1 MPWLGD
7 QKEGSVISVTITW
20 PLAFD
25 SSSVL
30 FGASTVTA
38 PSTRLS
44 APALRR
50 QEDLP
55 RAGLRIP
62 LGVTK
67 QGRGA
72 VVTGDVQDQKI
83 IDTSLGSNDNQNAFQ
98 QDRGLGDDMI
108 FDVSDAAVRGVIR
121 IRLRD
126 VFADFEIQHRYR
138 LLTDTIVWAQD
149 SEKQELSLEFKYHN
163 LETDDTKD
171 FEKGFRQGV

>member
-1 MPWLGD
+1 MAT
-7 QKEGSVISVTITW
+7 TI
-20 PLAFD
+20 
-25 SSSVL
+25 
-30 FGASTVTA
+30 
-38 PSTRLS
+38 
-44 APALRR
+44 R

-98 QDRGLGDDMI
+98 QDQGLGDDMI
-108 FDVSDAAVRGVIR
+108 FDVNDAAVRGVIA

-126 VFADFEIQHRYR
+126 VFVDFEVQNRYR
-138 LLTDTIVWAQD
+138 LLSDTIVWTKD
-149 SEKQELSLEFKYHN
+149 SEKQELNLEFKYHN
-163 LETDDTKD
+163 METDDVRD
-171 FEKGFRQGV
+171 FQKGFRQGV